1 MKFRTSF
8 QWAGVILIIV
18 LLLLLIN
25 RLFTWG
31 DSMAVLSGIISPRII
46 PLLLMAAALGTDA
59 MSLSIGIGL
68 RGINWQ
74 DVIRVSSV
82 IGVFHIIM
90 PLAGSVGGHYFGLI
104 AGDIARWVGAGIVA
118 FIGIRMLWGCLVRK
132 ECPSVQAISGLP
144 LIALA
149 IGVSLDALSVGF
161 GLGAFGYNIYVSA
174 LIFGVFGGTMTAA
187 GLMFGSRLGK
197 ELGDRGELLGGSV
210 LIILAL
216 HMFFKG

>member
-1 MKFRTSF
+1 MKFRTGF
-8 QWAGVILIIV
+8 QWAFAILIV

-25 RLFTWG
+25 RIFYWG
-31 DSMAVLSGIISPRII
+31 DSLAALSGVVFPRVI

-59 MSLSIGIGL
+59 MSLSVGIGI

-74 DVIRVSSV
+74 DVIRVSLV
-82 IGVFHIIM
+82 IGAFHIIM

-104 AGDIARWVGAGIVA
+104 AGEVARWVGAGIVA

-149 IGVSLDALSVGF
+149 VGVSLDALSVGF

-174 LIFGVFGGTMTAA
+174 LIFGIFGGSMTAV
-187 GLMFGSRLGK
+187 GLLFGSRLGNA
-197 ELGDRGELLGGSV
+197 LGDRGELLGGSV